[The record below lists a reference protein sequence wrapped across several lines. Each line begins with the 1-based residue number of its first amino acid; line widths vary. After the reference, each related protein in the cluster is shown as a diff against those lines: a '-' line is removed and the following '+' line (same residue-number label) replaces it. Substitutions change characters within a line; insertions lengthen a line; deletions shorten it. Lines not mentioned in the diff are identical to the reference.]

1 MTTSTIQARVRD
13 YSKSTVPP
21 AGLCG
26 SEPGLCVPP
35 VGLWRASFGTMKWDY
50 DMHEI
55 IEIKKQGEAI
65 LAVFGASI
73 IIGVVIAILKNRR
86 LNRGN

>member
-1 MTTSTIQARVRD
+1 
-13 YSKSTVPP
+13 
-21 AGLCG
+21 
-26 SEPGLCVPP
+26 
-35 VGLWRASFGTMKWDY
+35 VGLWRALFGTMKWDY

-65 LAVFGASI
+65 LAVFGSSI

>member
-1 MTTSTIQARVRD
+1 
-13 YSKSTVPP
+13 
-21 AGLCG
+21 
-26 SEPGLCVPP
+26 
-35 VGLWRASFGTMKWDY
+35 MKWDY